1 MALLAVH
8 QVVID
13 DGTNP
18 ALTLAEGTTRA
29 YTVAW
34 EPHPLISSLFQAD
47 DGTSIKQVNASAAQ
61 KYRITISGGGECPSG
76 LHGLDY
82 ESTWSVTIADLDD
95 PSATKNWATLWPVDP
110 PTEDRAMN
118 AAKNTWRVVLQER

>member
-13 DGTNP
+13 DGTHP
-18 ALTLAEGTTRA
+18 ALTLAEGATRA
-29 YTVAW
+29 FPVTW

-47 DGTSIKQVNASAAQ
+47 NGTSIKQVNAGATQ

-76 LHGLDY
+76 IHGLDY
-82 ESTWSVTIADLDD
+82 ESTWSVTIADIDD
-95 PSATKNWATLWPVDP
+95 PSATKNWPALWPVDP
-110 PTEDRAMN
+110 PQEERDMN
-118 AAKNTWRVVLQER
+118 TAENRWRMVLQER